1 MSAESQQPFSP
12 HTWGCSGLPAGFVS
26 AGLVLPTHVGMFRGI
41 TLTGAQY
48 ICSPHTR
55 GDVPIAKEVTSGQ
68 KSFSPHTW
76 GCSVSSPMRNGA
88 PVVLPTHVGMFRARW
103 PVYAQRTG

>member
-76 GCSVSSPMRNGA
+76 GCSGPAGRYMLSAR
-88 PVVLPTHVGMFRARW
+88 VLPTHVGMFRSH
-103 PVYAQRTG
+103 P